1 MVAVWLSNNRGMDKE
16 DVVYIYTMKYYSA
29 KKKNKVILFVVTS
42 MDLEIMTLSE
52 ASQTKKHTSHV
63 ISLFCGVLK

>member
-1 MVAVWLSNNRGMDKE
+1 MDKE
-16 DVVYIYTMKYYSA
+16 EVVYIYNEILLS

-42 MDLEIMTLSE
+42 MDLEIITLSE

-63 ISLFCGVLK
+63 ISLFCGALNK